1 MRIGLIAPPWVPVPP
16 QRYGGIEAVIDR
28 LARGLVAAGHQVLL
42 AAPGNSTCPVPQVPG
57 GEKAEEGAPV
67 CSDVNTELRHVLLSY
82 AAMNEVD
89 IIHDHTVVGPL
100 VHCRDGSAPV
110 VTTLHGPLDRK
121 MAPIYSAFQDVTVIA
136 ISKDQASTALDVP
149 VSRVI
154 HHGIDV
160 ADVPEGHGDGGYAS
174 FLGRMSPEK
183 GPREAALIARAA
195 GVPLRMAAKI
205 REPAEHEYFESAVK
219 PLLSSEI
226 EYLGELGTD
235 DKLKLVGESFA
246 LLNPIQWSEPF
257 GLVMIEAL
265 ATGTPVV
272 ATPRGAAPE
281 IVDHGVTGYLRKDRQ
296 ALAKALLDAAQLDRD
311 ACRAAACQRFD
322 SEVMVRNHIELYADV
337 LCGGSPVLAS
347 SRKTASSRAKLTI
360 SGPRLTRLPAKKP
373 AAAPARR
380 NSRQNPRVN

>member
-28 LARGLVAAGHQVLL
+28 LARGLMAAGHEVLL
-42 AAPGNSTCPVPQVPG
+42 AAPGNSTCPVPQVSGAEP
-57 GEKAEEGAPV
+57 AEEGAPV

-82 AAMNEVD
+82 AAMSEVD
-89 IIHDHTVVGPL
+89 VIHDHTAVGPL
-100 VHCRDGSAPV
+100 LHRCDSTPV
-110 VTTLHGPLDRK
+110 VTTLHGPLDPK
-121 MAPIYSAFQDVTVIA
+121 LAPIYRAFQDVTVIA
-136 ISKDQASTALDVP
+136 ISKDQASTALGVP
-149 VSRVI
+149 VTRVI

-183 GPREAALIARAA
+183 GPREAVLIARAA
-195 GVPLRMAAKI
+195 GVPLRMAAKL
-205 REPAEHEYFESAVK
+205 REPAEHEYFENAVK

-235 DKLKLVGESFA
+235 DKLKLVGDSFA
-246 LLNPIQWSEPF
+246 LLNPIQWPEPF

-322 SEVMVRNHIELYADV
+322 SEVMVRNHIELYTDV
-337 LCGGSPVLAS
+337 LCGGSPVAGS
-347 SRKTASSRAKLTI
+347 SRKTASRAKLTI
-360 SGPRLTRLPAKKP
+360 SGPRLTRLPAKKS
-373 AAAPARR
+373 AATPARR
-380 NSRQNPRVN
+380 NLRQDPRVN